1 MIRPTALFGFTL
13 VAVALIA
20 RPALAQHPGAPP
32 AAAAAPKWDPNA
44 PITAAQAAPFLGNW
58 EGSMRSD
65 HAPNSPTTI
74 RIKRATE
81 WDISL
86 ELNLGQTMNI
96 PKVSEVQVDKSSI
109 RWKLPLMDSECT
121 VVAIVEGDVMNGE
134 LTCHMGAASFS
145 LTRKK

>member
-1 MIRPTALFGFTL
+1 M
-13 VAVALIA
+13 AVALVLGA
-20 RPALAQHPGAPP
+20 RATLAQHPGAPP
-32 AAAAAPKWDPNA
+32 AAAAPAPKWDPSA
-44 PITAAQAAPFLGNW
+44 PVTAAQAAPFLGIW

-65 HAPNSPTTI
+65 HAPNSPTSI

-81 WDISL
+81 WDISM

-121 VVAIVEGDVMNGE
+121 VVAIVEGDLMNGE
-134 LTCHMGAASFS
+134 LTCAMGAASFS